1 MISDKTDQTGFQTEL
16 VVTQV
21 SAQNWSPVL
30 QTAQTGLLQKP
41 ILSFDLTCLNSH
53 GFTWALF
60 DVCYPTHVA
69 SLLIVRH
76 TYTQGKI

>member
-53 GFTWALF
+53 GFT
-60 DVCYPTHVA
+60 
-69 SLLIVRH
+69 
-76 TYTQGKI
+76 